1 MSGRVLIT
9 GASGY
14 VGGRIA
20 DALAK
25 SGVPLRLTS
34 RQPSVLQPHFPN
46 AELVEWPEQ
55 PTTHDLDHLCADVS
69 AIIHLAALNEID
81 SAKDPERATRVNT
94 LQTVQLLLAAERAKV
109 KRFVFFSTAHVYCAP
124 LRGTLSETSLP
135 RPGHPYA
142 TTHLGAEHHVLASHD
157 RGSLTGIV
165 VRLSNAIGAPLRPD
179 VNRWTLVANDLCRQ
193 AVTTEKLVL
202 KSSGKALRDFVAMR
216 DVTRAVSHLLELP
229 KSELGDGLFNL
240 GGGESRSVIE
250 LTRLIA
256 DRCHAVLGFRPE
268 IEHLDGAGE
277 PPPEPLDYRID
288 KLLGTGFSLIDQ
300 LEHEIDETLL
310 LCRDAFGR
318 RA

>member
-25 SGVPLRLTS
+25 SGVPLRLVS
-34 RQPSVLQPHFPN
+34 RQPSTLQQHFPN
-46 AELVEWPEQ
+46 AQLAQWPEQ
-55 PTTHDLDHLCADVS
+55 PSTNDFDRVCADVS

-81 SAKDPERATRVNT
+81 SAKEPERAVLVNT
-94 LQTVQLLLAAERAKV
+94 FQTVQLLRAAERAKV
-109 KRFVFFSTAHVYCAP
+109 ERFIFFSTAHVYGAP

-142 TTHLGAEHHVLASHD
+142 TTHLGAEHHVLSSHD
-157 RGSLTGIV
+157 RGSITGVV

-193 AVTTEKLVL
+193 AVTTRKLVL

-216 DVTRAVSHLLELP
+216 DVTRAISHLLELP
-229 KSELGDGLFNL
+229 KSSLGDALFNL
-240 GGGESRSVIE
+240 GGGQSRSVIE
-250 LTRLIA
+250 LTRLVA

-268 IEHLDGAGE
+268 IEHPDGAGE
-277 PPPEPLDYRID
+277 PAPELLDYRID
-288 KLLGTGFSLIDQ
+288 KLCGTGFSLSGVLAD
-300 LEHEIDETLL
+300 EIDETLL

-318 RA
+318 RE